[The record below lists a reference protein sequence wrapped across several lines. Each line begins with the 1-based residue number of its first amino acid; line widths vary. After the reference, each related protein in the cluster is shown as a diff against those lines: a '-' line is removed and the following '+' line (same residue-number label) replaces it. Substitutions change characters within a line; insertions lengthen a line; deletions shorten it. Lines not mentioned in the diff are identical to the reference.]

1 MWNQWPEGGSVI
13 SYADVVETQKRKEEG
28 GHGRELL
35 PHRKKVPCCSLSV
48 VGGKLLIC
56 VVSVISPAADLSV
69 SSLFV
74 WSQ

>member
-35 PHRKKVPCCSLSV
+35 PHRKKVPCWCR
-48 VGGKLLIC
+48 G
-56 VVSVISPAADLSV
+56 
-69 SSLFV
+69 
-74 WSQ
+74 

>member
-1 MWNQWPEGGSVI
+1 MAES
-13 SYADVVETQKRKEEG
+13 SYLTERRFLVG
-28 GHGRELL
+28 
-35 PHRKKVPCCSLSV
+35 